1 MTRQR
6 VTRKYLETL
15 TDQLNDVLGRPMAS
29 YELGRIN
36 LDYASCYGG
45 YALREIDNDK
55 GGETFYWPRWSRV
68 SAREM
73 EAYLL
78 GQLDLVRLQSWEK

>member
-1 MTRQR
+1 MPRER

-15 TDQLNDVLGRPMAS
+15 TDQLNDVLGRPATS
-29 YELGRIN
+29 HEIGRIN

-55 GGETFYWPRWSRV
+55 GGESFFWPSWSRV
-68 SAREM
+68 PAREM
-73 EAYLL
+73 EAHLL
-78 GQLDLVRLQSWEK
+78 GLLTMARLLEQEK